1 MYNSRERVR
10 PMSVKEALKILSRGT
25 TEIIDIPHL
34 EKKLSASETSGKALV
49 IKAGF
54 DPTAPDIHLGHVVL
68 LRKLRQF
75 QDLGHDVYFLIGDFT
90 AQVGDP
96 TGRDQLRKKL
106 SRSEIESNAQT
117 YKRQVFKILDE
128 KKTKVVFNS
137 AWLDGLSSQD
147 VIELTSH
154 ATVAQM
160 LARADFKKRYEEG
173 KEISILEF
181 LYPLLQGYD
190 SVHLKADVELGG
202 NDQKFNL
209 LMGRQMQETLGQDP
223 QVVMMTPL
231 LEGLD
236 GVKKMSKSLDNYIGI
251 NESPDEIFG
260 KIMSVSDELMARYYE
275 VLTDVDLEEVR
286 QMHPKEAKLRLAQ
299 EIVTQF
305 HDQQT
310 AAGAREEFEKVFSQR
325 QIPTDMPEFAVVGAA
340 GKSVAD
346 ILVETNIVSSKK
358 EVRRLLEQGAITF
371 NGNRLE
377 SEEWEPEAGVLKVG
391 KRRFLKLV

>member
-1 MYNSRERVR
+1 
-10 PMSVKEALKILSRGT
+10 MSVKESLKILVRGT
-25 TEIIDIPHL
+25 TEIIDTENL
-34 EKKLSASETSGKALV
+34 QKKLAASDQSGKPLV

-117 YKRQVFKILDE
+117 YRQQVFKILDE
-128 KKTKVVFNS
+128 KRTKVVFNS
-137 AWLDGLSSQD
+137 EWLDGLSSQEI
-147 VIELTSH
+147 VELTTH

-190 SVHLKADVELGG
+190 SVQLKADVELGG

-209 LMGRQMQETLGQDP
+209 LMGRQMQETLGQSP

-251 NESPDEIFG
+251 NEPPDEIFG
-260 KIMSVSDELMARYYE
+260 KIMSVSDELMYRYFE
-275 VLTDVDLEEVR
+275 FLTDVDLDAVR
-286 QMHPKEAKLRLAQ
+286 RMHPKEAKLKLAA

-305 HDQQT
+305 YDAGT
-310 AAGAREEFEKVFSQR
+310 AVRAQGEFEKIFSQR
-325 QIPTDMPEFAVVGAA
+325 ELPSDMPEYPLAPG
-340 GKSVAD
+340 GGQSVID
-346 ILVETNIVSSKK
+346 ILVAANIVASKK
-358 EVRRLLEQGAITF
+358 EGRRLLDQGAISF
-371 NGNRLE
+371 DGNKLE
-377 SEEWEPEAGVLKVG
+377 GEDWVPEAGVLKVG
-391 KRRFLKLV
+391 KRRFLKLL

>member
-1 MYNSRERVR
+1 
-10 PMSVKEALKILSRGT
+10 MSAQDVLKILSRGT
-25 TEIIDIPHL
+25 TEIIDPANL
-34 EKKLSASETSGKALV
+34 EKKLLKSAESGKPLL

-90 AQVGDP
+90 AQIGDP

-106 SRSEIESNAQT
+106 SRSEIEANAQT
-117 YKRQVFKILDE
+117 YKRQVFKVLDE
-128 KKTKVVFNS
+128 QKTKVVFNS
-137 AWLDGLSSQD
+137 QWLDQLRSQE
-147 VIELTSH
+147 VIELATH

-160 LARADFKKRYEEG
+160 LARADFKKRYEDG

-209 LMGRQMQETLGQDP
+209 LMVRQMQGTLKQEP

-251 NESPDEIFG
+251 DESPDEIFG
-260 KIMSVSDELMARYYE
+260 KVMSISDDLMLKYFEY
-275 VLTDVDLEEVR
+275 LTDRDLQDVQAR
-286 QMHPKEAKLRLAQ
+286 HPKEAKLLLAAD
-299 EIVTQF
+299 IVTQF
-305 HDQQT
+305 H
-310 AAGAREEFEKVFSQR
+310 GA
-325 QIPTDMPEFAVVGAA
+325 
-340 GKSVAD
+340 
-346 ILVETNIVSSKK
+346 
-358 EVRRLLEQGAITF
+358 
-371 NGNRLE
+371 
-377 SEEWEPEAGVLKVG
+377 
-391 KRRFLKLV
+391 